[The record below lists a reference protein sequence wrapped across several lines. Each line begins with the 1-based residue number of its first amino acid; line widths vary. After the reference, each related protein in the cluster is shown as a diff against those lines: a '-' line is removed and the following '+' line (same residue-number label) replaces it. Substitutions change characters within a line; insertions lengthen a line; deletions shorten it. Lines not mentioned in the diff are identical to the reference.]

1 MIQGIFKYRKS
12 RRLAEIEI
20 DSEVFEAYVSNGADM
35 AFLKPGTICYLRE
48 VDNPNRSTGFDLFSV
63 YDQNT
68 LVCVDAKEPLIVA
81 RYWLD
86 KRLREELAS
95 NDIYFIENTRS
106 MYLSC
111 GRRGQRDDITI
122 QIMGTSLS
130 NSRTAYLPER
140 QSSTLN
146 QRLEDVLRL
155 NSLGHDAR
163 LLFVVCRDDVDSFCA
178 NADADPYFAELFEQ
192 ILDTGASVECLRC
205 TVNGDGMFADRLIP
219 IEGM

>member
-12 RRLAEIEI
+12 RRLAEVEI
-20 DSEVFEAYVSNGADM
+20 DGEVFDAYVSNGADM
-35 AFLKPGTICYLRE
+35 AFLKPGAVCYLRE
-48 VDNPNRSTGFDLFSV
+48 VDNPKRSTGFDLFSV

-81 RYWLD
+81 RNWLD
-86 KRLREELAS
+86 GKLREELTS

-122 QIMGTSLS
+122 QVMGTSLV
-130 NSRTAYLPER
+130 NDRTAYLPER
-140 QSSTLN
+140 QSSALN

-155 NSLGHDAR
+155 KRLGRDAR
-163 LLFVVCRDDVDSFCA
+163 LLFVVCRNDAESFSA
-178 NADADPYFAELFEQ
+178 NADADPYFAHLFEE
-192 ILDTGASVECLRC
+192 IANSGARVECLRC

-219 IEGM
+219 IEGL